1 MKEKLTNNLGLK
13 ILSLF
18 LAFFVWLVVVNVSN
32 PEVVRSREVTLEIE
46 NEQVLTAAQRTYEI
60 NGKNTVT
67 VYFNVRTRDEYK
79 VRATDFRAYID
90 LAELYD
96 VTGSVQVKVEVLNN
110 KEIISD
116 AAARPGVVRVE
127 TEELQSKRFDLAV
140 DTHGSA
146 AEGYALNGVTLTPGY
161 VIVEG
166 PVSQVGLISYVG
178 VEISLDGLNSNTA
191 GAVEPVFYDANGNQL
206 TISDR
211 VTVNVPEIQYQLVI
225 NKVKVLALDFEVSGA
240 VPAGY
245 RYTGVESDV
254 SSVAVLGLKSS
265 LAALN
270 TVTIPAAE
278 LNINGVTADKVVT
291 VDIRKYLPNGI
302 ELAESVNPMIS
313 IRLKVEKLTNRTL
326 TLTDSDI
333 TKNNQN
339 EGLRSRLLP
348 NRIEVT
354 IQGLGEDLESLSG
367 EDLNAALDLA
377 GMQEGTHDGKLS
389 FAGNDVFTVVSYTD
403 FKVELMPGGGSTE
416 GGPAAVHSSEAVST
430 TEESGEAAK
439 ITEAAETTREAEMTT
454 EAAAET
460 NAVN

>member
-60 NGKNTVT
+60 SGKNTVT

-140 DTHGSA
+140 DTQGSA
-146 AEGYALNGVTLTPGY
+146 AEGYALNGVTLTPSY

-178 VEISLDGLNSNTA
+178 VEISLDGLNSNTE
-191 GAVEPVFYDANGNQL
+191 GAVEPVFYDANGNRL

-225 NKVKVLALDFEVSGA
+225 NKVKALALDFEVSGA

-245 RYTGVESDV
+245 RYTGVECDV

-270 TVTIPAAE
+270 TVTVPAAE
-278 LNINGVTADKVVT
+278 LNINGATGDKVVT
-291 VDIRKYLPNGI
+291 VDIRKYLPTGI
-302 ELAESVNPMIS
+302 ELAESVNPMVN
-313 IRLKVEKLTNRTL
+313 IRLKVEKLANRTL
-326 TLTDSDI
+326 VLTDSDI
-333 TKNNQN
+333 TKKNQN
-339 EGLRSRLLP
+339 EGLRSRLVP
-348 NRIEVT
+348 GRIEVT

-367 EDLNAALDLA
+367 ADLNAALDLA
-377 GMQEGTHDGKLS
+377 GMQEGSHDGKLS
-389 FAGNDVFTVVSYTD
+389 FAANDVFTVVSYTD
-403 FKVELMPGGGSTE
+403 FKVELMQEVGPIE
-416 GGPAAVHSSEAVST
+416 GGPAAAHSSGAAAST
-430 TEESGEAAK
+430 AEESGEGAPETAEATK
-439 ITEAAETTREAEMTT
+439 EAAMTT

-460 NAVN
+460 SAIN